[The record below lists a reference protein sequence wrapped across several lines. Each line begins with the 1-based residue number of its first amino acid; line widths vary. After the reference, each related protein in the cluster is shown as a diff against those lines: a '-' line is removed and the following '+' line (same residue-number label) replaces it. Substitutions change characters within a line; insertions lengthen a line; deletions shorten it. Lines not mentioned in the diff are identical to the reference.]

1 MANYKSNYTGEQ
13 IDSALGVL
21 QGKGLDEVVGLVKRN
36 SDGTFSAESLGDKA
50 DKSITVTNVAYD
62 STNHKLTKTI
72 NDTTSD
78 VVTIA
83 TLKTELGSMP
93 ASDVYEWAKAA
104 NKPTYTAE
112 EVSAVAISAV
122 GSANGVAPLNASSKI
137 DSTYLPSY
145 VDDVVEYAGVSNFP
159 ATGESGIIYID
170 TTENKT
176 YRWGGSSYVLIG
188 GGSSGASPYSGTISA
203 VTSGNAANGTENTF
217 ARGDHVHNLTKA
229 TIDALLV
236 TTSSTEKFYRED
248 GTWAVPPSSGGGGGS
263 GTITGVTAGTGLS
276 GGGSSGSVTINHSN
290 SITAQATQ
298 AIYPIAIDAQGHITS
313 YGTAVTPLTSAS
325 TLDAT
330 KLNGAVP
337 ATSLTNVTVTSS
349 GSGNVVTGLSAS
361 NGTIT
366 YTLGSVSASEIPI
379 VRW

>member
-21 QGKGLDEVVGLVKRN
+21 QGKGLDKVVGLVKRN

-50 DKSITVTNVAYD
+50 DKSTTVTNVAYD

-72 NDTTSD
+72 NNTTSD

-112 EVSAVAISAV
+112 EVSAVATSAV

-217 ARGDHVHNLTKA
+217 AR
-229 TIDALLV
+229 
-236 TTSSTEKFYRED
+236 
-248 GTWAVPPSSGGGGGS
+248 
-263 GTITGVTAGTGLS
+263 
-276 GGGSSGSVTINHSN
+276 
-290 SITAQATQ
+290 
-298 AIYPIAIDAQGHITS
+298 
-313 YGTAVTPLTSAS
+313 
-325 TLDAT
+325 
-330 KLNGAVP
+330 
-337 ATSLTNVTVTSS
+337 
-349 GSGNVVTGLSAS
+349 
-361 NGTIT
+361 
-366 YTLGSVSASEIPI
+366 
-379 VRW
+379 

>member
-1 MANYKSNYTGEQ
+1 ME
-13 IDSALGVL
+13 
-21 QGKGLDEVVGLVKRN
+21 
-36 SDGTFSAESLGDKA
+36 
-50 DKSITVTNVAYD
+50 
-62 STNHKLTKTI
+62 
-72 NDTTSD
+72 
-78 VVTIA
+78 
-83 TLKTELGSMP
+83 LKIHS
-93 ASDVYEWAKAA
+93 
-104 NKPTYTAE
+104 
-112 EVSAVAISAV
+112 
-122 GSANGVAPLNASSKI
+122 
-137 DSTYLPSY
+137 
-145 VDDVVEYAGVSNFP
+145 
-159 ATGESGIIYID
+159 
-170 TTENKT
+170 
-176 YRWGGSSYVLIG
+176 
-188 GGSSGASPYSGTISA
+188 
-203 VTSGNAANGTENTF
+203 
-217 ARGDHVHNLTKA
+217 RGDHVHNLTKA

-248 GTWAVPPSSGGGGGS
+248 GTWAVPPSSGGGGSS

-366 YTLGSVSASEIPI
+366 YTLGSASASEIPI